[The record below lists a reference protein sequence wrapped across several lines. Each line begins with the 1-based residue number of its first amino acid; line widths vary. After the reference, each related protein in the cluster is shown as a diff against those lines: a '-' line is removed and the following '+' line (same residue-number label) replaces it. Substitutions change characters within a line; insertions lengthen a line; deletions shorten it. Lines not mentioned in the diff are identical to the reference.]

1 MFTGQSKIISKNNEI
16 GILLASL
23 SDGKIMKEML
33 SKEMDTVLQLLKV
46 TYVIWRR

>member
-23 SDGKIMKEML
+23 GDGKVMKEML
-33 SKEMDTVLQLLKV
+33 SKEMDTVLQLFKKLH
-46 TYVIWRR
+46 T